1 MASPQYLVLHPH
13 LSSLPSVI
21 HYDPRTQVFQVA
33 KHRIFTRIP
42 CAFRL
47 FSRIVEKSTVETLH
61 ACSLFHP
68 PLSLSF
74 IFSFF
79 IFPSSFQRIV
89 RAREYFTAGI
99 NQRNSGK
106 QLIILLLTISRSF
119 LSLLSLSLRSAA
131 KSEAVRPRFYLF
143 FFFWSTRWDFASDC
157 LLECARD
164 EINVISFP

>member
-1 MASPQYLVLHPH
+1 M
-13 LSSLPSVI
+13 I

-131 KSEAVRPRFYLF
+131 KSEAPTILSF
-143 FFFWSTRWDFASDC
+143 FFFFDPRVGISPPIVCSN
-157 LLECARD
+157 AR
-164 EINVISFP
+164 ETKLT

>member
-1 MASPQYLVLHPH
+1 M
-13 LSSLPSVI
+13 I

-47 FSRIVEKSTVETLH
+47 FFRIVEKSTVETLH

-119 LSLLSLSLRSAA
+119 LSLFSLSLRSAA

-143 FFFWSTRWDFASDC
+143 FFFDPRVGISPPIVCSN
-157 LLECARD
+157 AR
-164 EINVISFP
+164 ETKLT

>member
-1 MASPQYLVLHPH
+1 M
-13 LSSLPSVI
+13 I

-47 FSRIVEKSTVETLH
+47 FFRIVEKSTVETLH

-119 LSLLSLSLRSAA
+119 LSLLSLSLSSFSRKIGSGPPTIL
-131 KSEAVRPRFYLF
+131 SF
-143 FFFWSTRWDFASDC
+143 FFFLIHALGFRLDC

>member
-1 MASPQYLVLHPH
+1 MASPQYLVFHPH
-13 LSSLPSVI
+13 LSSLPSMI

-47 FSRIVEKSTVETLH
+47 FSRIVEKSTIETLH

-143 FFFWSTRWDFASDC
+143 FFFDPRVGISPRLFARMR
-157 LLECARD
+157 ARR
-164 EINVISFP
+164 N

>member
-1 MASPQYLVLHPH
+1 MAPPQYLVLYPH
-13 LSSLPSVI
+13 LSSLPSMI

-47 FSRIVEKSTVETLH
+47 FFRIVEKSTVETLH

-143 FFFWSTRWDFASDC
+143 FFFWSTRWDFASIVC
-157 LLECARD
+157 SNAR
-164 EINVISFP
+164 ETKLT

>member
-1 MASPQYLVLHPH
+1 M
-13 LSSLPSVI
+13 I

-47 FSRIVEKSTVETLH
+47 FFRIVEKSTVETLH

-143 FFFWSTRWDFASDC
+143 FFFDLRVGISPPIVCSN
-157 LLECARD
+157 AR
-164 EINVISFP
+164 ETKLT